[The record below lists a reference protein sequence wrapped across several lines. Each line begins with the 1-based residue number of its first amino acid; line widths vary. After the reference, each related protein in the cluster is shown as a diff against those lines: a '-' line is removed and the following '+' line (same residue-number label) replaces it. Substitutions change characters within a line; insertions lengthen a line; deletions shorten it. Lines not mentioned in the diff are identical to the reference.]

1 MLLTPHRHVIFPQK
15 TETPVQ
21 RKNKPVLFLDRDGVI
36 IKEKHY
42 LSRPD
47 QVELEYYINEFILFF
62 KKRGWLVIV
71 VTNQSGISRGYF
83 GWNQYEDVT
92 DRMIQLLDSD
102 CCPDAI
108 YANSGLDHKS
118 ESWRKPS
125 PGMILQAAVDF
136 ALTDLST
143 SVLIGDKVTD
153 LLAGHHAGIHNNIL
167 LKTGHGITESID
179 IVNAFKNMDNGIY
192 PVENN
197 VNDISCLKD
206 NLQIY
211 EDLEEALNNHYPYSN
226 ISR

>member
-1 MLLTPHRHVIFPQK
+1 
-15 TETPVQ
+15 
-21 RKNKPVLFLDRDGVI
+21 
-36 IKEKHY
+36 
-42 LSRPD
+42 
-47 QVELEYYINEFILFF
+47 
-62 KKRGWLVIV
+62 
-71 VTNQSGISRGYF
+71 
-83 GWNQYEDVT
+83 
-92 DRMIQLLDSD
+92 MIQLLDSD

-118 ESWRKPS
+118 ELWRKPR

-136 ALTDLST
+136 SLTDLST
-143 SVLIGDKVTD
+143 SVLIGDKVSD

-179 IVNAFKNMDNGIY
+179 IENTFKDMKNGIY

-197 VNDISCLKD
+197 INDVSCLKN

-211 EDLEEALNNHYPYSN
+211 SDLEEALNNHHLYSN